1 MSVYNLD
8 PSKHGQTLS
17 EMMSYEP
24 QASSKSASEEF
35 FVGTRVDVRNYG
47 RGVVRYKGETN
58 FGPDCFFGV
67 ELDEPCGKHDGFYNG
82 KRYFHAK
89 PQTGVFVRAAR
100 LSLLADSSKD
110 SDTKLPEAKNR
121 WPNPPHF
128 SIDIESGRLTFTPTK
143 SRTNKGITDKDQ
155 SDVEDPLTVK
165 LQDDLA
171 STWASN
177 DQAKKV
183 QQLMQ
188 LLEREY
194 AILMPRHRSVRSAW
208 RVRSRKRGL
217 STRMRKRQA
226 SNSAQVGNNRTKSMS
241 LTHKT
246 KASLESLA
254 KYRLSIPPREST
266 VVVSGNGEWE
276 TGECKQKRSISNSEG
291 AISEDEGSYS
301 SSWGCPADME
311 KLLQEIEDE
320 RELVLKKEVRIKELE
335 AELKEFDLEL
345 KNKTRS
351 LDRQIK
357 RVAKLENANKQLT
370 ENVDTAENE
379 SEAWRFELL
388 YSMGEHTMMTI
399 NSPHGCLRCRRQRTA
414 SSLNKGKKKKGDG
427 GSINRSNSKSLTVK
441 NKSPRSASIP
451 RPTKL
456 LPSTKR
462 PRPYTSPRSHAFRF

>member
-1 MSVYNLD
+1 
-8 PSKHGQTLS
+8 
-17 EMMSYEP
+17 MMSNEP
-24 QASSKSASEEF
+24 QASSNTAIEEI
-35 FVGTRVDVRNYG
+35 FVGTRVDVQNYG
-47 RGVVRYKGETN
+47 RGVVRYKGETD

-67 ELDEPCGKHDGFYNG
+67 ELDEPNGQHDGFYDG

-89 PQTGVFVRAAR
+89 PRTGVFVRAAR
-100 LSLLADSSKD
+100 LSHLADSSKD
-110 SDTKLPEAKNR
+110 SDTKLPEAKNQ
-121 WPNPPHF
+121 WSNPPHF
-128 SIDIESGRLTFTPTK
+128 SIDIESGRLTFTPRKSSTK
-143 SRTNKGITDKDQ
+143 SIIDKDQ
-155 SDVEDPLTVK
+155 SDVEDPLAAK
-165 LQDDLA
+165 LHDDLA
-171 STWASN
+171 STWASD

-217 STRMRKRQA
+217 STRMRMRQA
-226 SNSAQVGNNRTKSMS
+226 SNSALLRKSRTKSMS
-241 LTHKT
+241 ITHKK
-246 KASLESLA
+246 KASLESLGNS
-254 KYRLSIPPREST
+254 RLSIPGREST
-266 VVVSGNGEWE
+266 LVVSGNEEWE
-276 TGECKQKRSISNSEG
+276 TGESKQKISISNSEG
-291 AISEDEGSYS
+291 AIFEDEASYS

-320 RELVLKKEVRIKELE
+320 REIVLKKEVRIKELE

-357 RVAKLENANKQLT
+357 RVAKLEKANIQLT

-388 YSMGEHTMMTI
+388 YSMGEHTMQTI
-399 NSPHGCLRCRRQRTA
+399 HSPHGCLRCRRQRTTN
-414 SSLNKGKKKKGDG
+414 SPKKGKKKKGDG
-427 GSINRSNSKSLTVK
+427 SSNNRSKSNSKSLTVK
-441 NKSPRSASIP
+441 NKSPRSTSIP

-456 LPSTKR
+456 IPSTKR
-462 PRPYTSPRSHAFRF
+462 PRSHTSPRSHAFRF